1 MALRQT
7 DGCRVARWHDGR
19 VVDLTQDVRRLFVV
33 GDELVAGFGDPRA
46 LGWVGRV
53 VARSS
58 PQQLLTF
65 TLAVAGETTTALSAR
80 WEGEVARRRGGSGA
94 GAGALLLAPGA
105 HDLVAGTSMA
115 RSRLNLANVLDKA
128 DALHL
133 PAFVVGPPPRT
144 DLPGD
149 AQAALSVAFAD
160 VCLRRRVPYV
170 ETYAP
175 LANHEQWLADLA
187 STDGIHPAQAGH
199 GLLAWL
205 VLHHD
210 WAGWIGTVVDE
221 V

>member
-1 MALRQT
+1 MV
-7 DGCRVARWHDGR
+7 GVA
-19 VVDLTQDVRRLFVV
+19 DLTQTVRRLFVV

-58 PQQLLTF
+58 PQDLLVH
-65 TLAVAGETTTALSAR
+65 TLAVAGETTTGLSAR
-80 WEGEVARRRGGSGA
+80 WESEVARRRGGGEASLVL
-94 GAGALLLAPGA
+94 ALGA

-128 DALHL
+128 EAMHL
-133 PAFVVGPPPRT
+133 PVFVVGPPPRT
-144 DLPGD
+144 DLPD
-149 AQAALSVAFAD
+149 QAQAALSAAFAD
-160 VCLRRRVPYV
+160 VCHRRRVPYV
-170 ETYAP
+170 ETYQP
-175 LANHEQWLADLA
+175 LATHEQWSADLA
-187 STDGIHPAQAGH
+187 STDGVHPAQAGH

-210 WAGWIGTVVDE
+210 WAGWIGTAVDE

>member
-1 MALRQT
+1 M
-7 DGCRVARWHDGR
+7 
-19 VVDLTQDVRRLFVV
+19 VDLTQDVRRLFVV

-65 TLAVAGETTTALSAR
+65 TLPVAGETTTALSAR
-80 WEGEVARRRGGSGA
+80 WEGEVARRRGNA
-94 GAGALLLAPGA
+94 EGALVIAPGA
-105 HDLVAGTSMA
+105 HDLVVGTSMA

-149 AQAALSVAFAD
+149 AQAALSTAFAD

-170 ETYAP
+170 ETYQP

-187 STDGIHPAQAGH
+187 STDGVHPAQAGH

-210 WAGWIGTVVDE
+210 WAGWIGTVVEE